1 MNTPNTNENLSYDNL
16 SLKELKAIAQ
26 ERQIA
31 PEGNKTKKDTWISAL
46 TENDRALSTPSTK
59 PDAIESIAAADII
72 ESPVEELSSKFKDS
86 ANRSEPFESSIVK
99 ATPEDLTFEPV
110 IEAEIIEPAESGIV
124 KAAPFDL
131 TNKSATESGIVKAT
145 PFDLTNEPQPEA
157 EIIEPAESGIVKAAP
172 FDLTNEPQPEARTSK
187 LETAFLSPGKSASSL
202 QLVNESSKSQTV
214 EPLIEQF
221 APSPQPEARTSK
233 LETAFLSS
241 GKSASSL
248 QLVNESSKSQTV
260 EPSIEQL
267 KYEPQPQAPSNKSE
281 TTQPAPE
288 QLADQIQPKAKPS
301 ESKINFAKFK
311 NDKLASSESDFNL
324 KASREAQDYIL
335 ENIVTAL
342 DQRRIDV
349 DRLQINFDGQNIFK
363 MNKGNI
369 AHSTVS
375 DRQTELI
382 KQALNDP
389 ASFKGS
395 IKITNGS
402 QVLLHVKDGQVLRDG
417 LNLTKAN
424 TKVEIS
430 SAPGD
435 LYDKHAENV
444 KSKGLK
450 ATKDIA
456 VNALMAGVEKEQVKE
471 VIQSKDAAY
480 ANLQMNSGK
489 KSADR
494 ALDKIIA
501 SADAEVKL
509 RQQNRR
515 QSLSKQPALSRR

>member
-131 TNKSATESGIVKAT
+131 TN
-145 PFDLTNEPQPEA
+145 
-157 EIIEPAESGIVKAAP
+157 
-172 FDLTNEPQPEARTSK
+172 EPQPEARTSK
-187 LETAFLSPGKSASSL
+187 LETAFLSP
-202 QLVNESSKSQTV
+202 
-214 EPLIEQF
+214 
-221 APSPQPEARTSK
+221 
-233 LETAFLSS
+233 

>member
-1 MNTPNTNENLSYDNL
+1 MNTPNTNESPNYDNL

-26 ERQIA
+26 ERQIV

-46 TENDRALSTPSTK
+46 TENDRALSTPSAKSNT
-59 PDAIESIAAADII
+59 IESFAAADII
-72 ESPVEELSSKFKDS
+72 ESPVEKLSSKFKDS
-86 ANRSEPFESSIVK
+86 ANKSEPIESSIVR

-110 IEAEIIEPAESGIV
+110 IEAEIIEPTESSII
-124 KAAPFDL
+124 KATPEDL
-131 TNKSATESGIVKAT
+131 TNKSATESGIVKAAPKDLT
-145 PFDLTNEPQPEA
+145 NESQPEAEIIKPVESGIVKAAFEDLTNEPQPEA
-157 EIIEPAESGIVKAAP
+157 PSSE
-172 FDLTNEPQPEARTSK
+172 

-202 QLVNESSKSQTV
+202 QPVDESSKSQTV
-214 EPLIEQF
+214 EPSIEPE
-221 APSPQPEARTSK
+221 APSSK

-248 QLVNESSKSQTV
+248 QPVNESSKSQTV
-260 EPSIEQL
+260 EPSSLQL
-267 KYEPQPQAPSNKSE
+267 TDEPQSQAPSNKSE
-281 TTQPAPE
+281 TAQPAPE
-288 QLADQIQPKAKPS
+288 QLADQFQPKAKPS

-311 NDKLASSESDFNL
+311 NDKLASSQSAFNS

-363 MNKGNI
+363 MNKGDI

-430 SAPGD
+430 SAPED
-435 LYDKHAENV
+435 LYDKYAENIS
-444 KSKGLK
+444 SKGLK

-456 VNALMAGVEKEQVKE
+456 VNALSAGVEKEQVKE
-471 VIQSKDAAY
+471 VIQSSDAAY
-480 ANLQMNSGK
+480 ANLQTNSGK

-509 RQQNRR
+509 KRQNRR
-515 QSLSKQPALSRR
+515 QSLSPQPALSRR